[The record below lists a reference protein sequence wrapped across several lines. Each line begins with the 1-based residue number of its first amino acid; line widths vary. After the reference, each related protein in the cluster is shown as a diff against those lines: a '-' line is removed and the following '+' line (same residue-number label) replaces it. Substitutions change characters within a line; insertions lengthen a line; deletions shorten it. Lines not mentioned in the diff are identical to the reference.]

1 MAPRLPVGLGL
12 VAVLLLAGGISLFWS
27 YAGGTATTVVAEPEL
42 AEPPLEP
49 AAPPDTNP
57 LNL

>member
-1 MAPRLPVGLGL
+1 VGLGL